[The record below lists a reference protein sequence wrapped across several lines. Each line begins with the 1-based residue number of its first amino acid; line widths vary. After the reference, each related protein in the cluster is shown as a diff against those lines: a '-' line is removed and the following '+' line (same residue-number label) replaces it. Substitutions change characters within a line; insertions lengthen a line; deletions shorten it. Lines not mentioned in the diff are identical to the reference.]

1 MISGTSF
8 AMLTIVLV
16 AASAAAEEHVT
27 FPTEDG
33 GTVSADVYG
42 KGDRGLVLAHGGRL
56 NKESWA
62 KQAKEFEQ
70 AGYRA
75 VAIDFRGRGK
85 SVGGK
90 AGEEGYRFDVLAAIH
105 HLRDTGAKTISL
117 IGGSFGGDEAAKA
130 AMEPGA
136 GAIDRLVMLAAW
148 TDHPEKLKCRTLF
161 IVARDD
167 KNADGPRLPNIREC
181 FEKTPE
187 PKKLV
192 ILDGSTHAQFI
203 FFTNQ
208 GGRLLQEILTFL
220 SAP

>member
-1 MISGTSF
+1 MIS
-8 AMLTIVLV
+8 ACAKLTIVLI
-16 AASAAAEEHVT
+16 AASAAAQEHVT
-27 FPTEDG
+27 FATEDG

-42 KGDRGLVLAHGGRL
+42 KGDRGLVLAHGGRF
-56 NKESWA
+56 NKESWS
-62 KQAKEFEQ
+62 KQARDFEQ

-85 SVGGK
+85 SHAGK
-90 AGEEGYRFDVLAAIH
+90 AGEDGYRFDVVAAIRY
-105 HLRDTGAKTISL
+105 LRDTGVKTVSI

-148 TDHPEKLKCRTLF
+148 TDHPEKLKCRKLF

-167 KNADGPRLPNIREC
+167 ANDDGPRLPKIREC
-181 FEKTPE
+181 YEKAPE

-192 ILDGSTHAQFI
+192 VLEGSEHAQFL
-203 FFTNQ
+203 FATDR
-208 GGRLLQEILTFL
+208 GRRVMQEILAFL
-220 SAP
+220 SEP